1 MRCTF
6 QRRRA
11 VEIWSIFRRTSRCLV
26 QRPMHAKAGI
36 ASAMAFAA
44 AALCAPQEAQAYTVL
59 ATITGTLTSGSDVTG
74 VFVGK
79 KADLTGYPYTATF
92 TFDTTQGT
100 NSPVLPTQ
108 CYNGLHNSG
117 TNTPVSQVE
126 LTINGSSYVFSHTP
140 TAPSIDSFVYAQNA
154 GSSKAGLGF
163 YFSETFNS
171 STGFTGGNNIGTEI
185 TINSLST
192 ALCRYWYN
200 AFSYTLKPPTD
211 GYTGGSGFLINKY
224 QIVNGVSKQYQVA
237 TGYFSVNTVSV
248 SGTITPQSSP
258 HIYFL
263 NVSTGQYSDI
273 TNSSVPVVLGQ
284 PIELFA
290 IPAGT
295 PAQPSAWDV
304 QGTPVGAYLLFP
316 QQTVAPNVPTGPPPP
331 CVQIVATS
339 GCANAEVS
347 LPDFSQGSTTF
358 YWYVPGTYQVTYA
371 SSLGSA
377 SATFGVSGPTGVH
390 VTTTVPGP
398 AALGAAGTK
407 YANGVYYGQPWIPLP
422 GVTTS
427 ATATPPTLNVGEFHW
442 VQLISSDSEVFQYP
456 DGHANVQSLCTGL
469 DNYFY
474 YPISPTTAPIIP
486 NNAIA
491 DSPRATLIN
500 TASRITRSVG
510 AQTFLLWKPTMMPNS
525 IPVPL
530 GYAGWQITFGASQAS
545 SGTWTP
551 FGSGSPLSFA
561 STPVYPT
568 WSSVVINGSSSC
580 P

>member
-1 MRCTF
+1 
-6 QRRRA
+6 
-11 VEIWSIFRRTSRCLV
+11 
-26 QRPMHAKAGI
+26 
-36 ASAMAFAA
+36 MAIAA
-44 AALCAPQEAQAYTVL
+44 AALCAPQGAHAFTVL
-59 ATITGTLTSGSDVTG
+59 ATITGNVTSGRDVTG

-79 KADLTGYPYTATF
+79 GTNLAGYPYTATF
-92 TFDTTQGT
+92 TFDTTQGI
-100 NSPVLPTQ
+100 NSPVTQTQ

-117 TNTPVSQVE
+117 PNTPVTQVA
-126 LTINGSSYVFSHTP
+126 LTINGISYVFSHT
-140 TAPSIDSFVYAQNA
+140 TTSPSIDSFVDAQST

-171 STGFTGGNNIGTEI
+171 STGFTGGNNIGAEI

-192 ALCRYWYN
+192 WLCRYWYN

-211 GYTGGSGFLINKY
+211 SYTGGSGFLINKY
-224 QIVNGVSKQYQVA
+224 QTVSGVSKQYQVA
-237 TGYFSVNTVSV
+237 MGYFSVNTVSV

-263 NVSTGQYSDI
+263 DTSTGQYRDI
-273 TNSSVPVVLGQ
+273 TNSSVPVVVGQ
-284 PIELFA
+284 RIQLFA

-295 PAQPSAWDV
+295 PAQPLAWDV

-316 QQTVAPNVPTGPPPP
+316 EQTVAPTVPAGPPPP
-331 CVQIVATS
+331 CAEIVATS
-339 GCANAEVS
+339 GCVNAEIS
-347 LPDFSQGSTTF
+347 LPDFTRSATIF
-358 YWYVPGTYQVTYA
+358 YWYIPGVYNVTY
-371 SSLGSA
+371 SSAIGSA
-377 SATFGVSGPTGVH
+377 SATLGASGPTAVQ
-390 VTTTVPGP
+390 VKTTVSGP
-398 AALGAAGTK
+398 AALGAPGTK
-407 YANGVYYGQPWIPLP
+407 YVNGAYYGQPWIPSP
-422 GVTTS
+422 GITTS

-474 YPISPTTAPIIP
+474 YPISLTTTPMIP

-500 TASRITRSVG
+500 TASRVTRSLG
-510 AQTFLLWKPTMMPNS
+510 AETFLLWQPTMPDS

-530 GYAGWQITFGASQAS
+530 GYAGWQITFGATQAA

-551 FGSGSPLSFA
+551 FGSGSPLSFVA
-561 STPVYPT
+561 TPVYPT
-568 WSSVVINGSSSC
+568 WSGVVTNGSSNC